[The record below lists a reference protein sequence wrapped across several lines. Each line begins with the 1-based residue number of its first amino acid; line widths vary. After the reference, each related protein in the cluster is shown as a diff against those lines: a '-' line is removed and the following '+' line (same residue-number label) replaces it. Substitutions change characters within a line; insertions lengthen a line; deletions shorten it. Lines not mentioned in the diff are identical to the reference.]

1 VREKW
6 HLIGQCLSKICSKR
20 CSWSNVEVRAAAA
33 NVCNFTTV
41 AEEAIVYWLF
51 VSEGEDWLKEFQRK
65 ETQKDSSV
73 GEGEEFSNSGSQ
85 RKKCG
90 THKSIEYLKHWYQ
103 LRELVQERRDNREI
117 SESWDD
123 AWREFACEEIALKKN
138 KKGTRKRSI
147 KDVLPKFEDVLGVGK
162 PQGRFSSGIVLDVFF
177 RHCRLRYFWISMVCC
192 RDYTNNV
199 IVKMIIFV
207 SENVSGAFLETFGKS
222 PQRNRGCFWKNP

>member
-1 VREKW
+1 VEEYAISTTDCALLFRAVPYNDQDDTVREKW

-85 RKKCG
+85 HKKCG

-162 PQGRFSSGIVLDVFF
+162 PQGRFSSGIVLDDDLQLCTQTSAV
-177 RHCRLRYFWISMVCC
+177 
-192 RDYTNNV
+192 
-199 IVKMIIFV
+199 
-207 SENVSGAFLETFGKS
+207 
-222 PQRNRGCFWKNP
+222 